1 MIMLYTYYYNNLY
14 QTIMYVDGHADEKC
28 NIIIL
33 YSAMGEEIRKETRDA
48 CLSYIYIILYKKYCD
63 IYSEEF
69 FNTAAA
75 FMMLSEYIMIK

>member
-1 MIMLYTYYYNNLY
+1 
-14 QTIMYVDGHADEKC
+14 
-28 NIIIL
+28 
-33 YSAMGEEIRKETRDA
+33 MGEEIRKETRDA

-63 IYSEEF
+63 IYSKEF